1 MTCRLG
7 RLKKRPE
14 FQRVAARRIKW
25 VTPGLI
31 LQAAPRRDEN
41 AARGANGGG
50 GEEAEEAMIRVGFT
64 ASRKVGKAH
73 ERNRAKRRL
82 RALAAAR
89 LPDGGRPGWD
99 YVVIARQAT
108 LTRKYDELERDF
120 ASALAGLEAKY
131 KPKNQKLA
139 SQAGTSAS

>member
-1 MTCRLG
+1 MACRLG

-14 FQRVAARRIKW
+14 FQRVAAGRIKW

-31 LQAAPRRDEN
+31 LQAAPRRRESTVP
-41 AARGANGGG
+41 AAGEGG

-82 RALAAAR
+82 RALAAAC
-89 LPDGGRPGWD
+89 LPQAGRPGWD
-99 YVVIARQAT
+99 YVVIARRETPRRAAQDLA
-108 LTRKYDELERDF
+108 RDF
-120 ASALAGLEAKY
+120 AAALAGLDRKY
-131 KPKNQKLA
+131 KPKHQGP
-139 SQAGTSAS
+139 GTSRSGPV

>member
-31 LQAAPRRDEN
+31 LQAAPRRDIS
-41 AARGANGGG
+41 AAPGAEGGG

-82 RALAAAR
+82 RALASAR

-108 LTRKYDELERDF
+108 PSRAFADLERDF
-120 ASALAGLEAKY
+120 AAALTGLHRKY
-131 KPKNQKLA
+131 KPENQSL
-139 SQAGTSAS
+139 GTVSGARTP

>member
-31 LQAAPRRDEN
+31 LQAAPRRVPPVLPGSE
-41 AARGANGGG
+41 GGG

-89 LPDGGRPGWD
+89 LPQAGRPGWD

-108 LTRKYDELERDF
+108 LTRGFSDLEADF
-120 ASALAGLEAKY
+120 AAALAGLNK
-131 KPKNQKLA
+131 KFKSKNQGLA
-139 SQAGTSAS
+139 QGTGASAS